1 MKKILLFFC
10 VLQSLITFAQNPAD
24 IEHTFGPGPG
34 FGGIVNCMVTQPDG
48 KVIIKGS
55 SVYRGAITKLLIR
68 INPDGSVDPTFD
80 YYGENTF
87 DIKTIVLQ
95 PDGKV
100 LAGGLDVYQK
110 NLVIR
115 LNADGSKDTSF
126 QFGAVQEIGVFVN
139 LITLQPDGKIL
150 LVNKKQAVEPKRR
163 LVRLN
168 ADGSLDTTFDI
179 KTGFDTSPNA
189 VAVQSDGKIIV
200 GGSFSTYQ
208 GVAQSY
214 LIRLNADSTK
224 DTSFNIGTGFAG
236 NSVYSLIIQND
247 GKIMVGGGFTRYQ
260 GIPQKYLVRI
270 NPDGSIDTSFM
281 SPPNFIYMT
290 SESVSNMYLQ
300 PDGKLLANLYRSN
313 GNDAV
318 YRFNTD
324 GTTDT
329 TFSIPSFSES
339 ANILT
344 GAANADVNAITLLN
358 DGRILIGG
366 KYTYCRQIIDKGI
379 VCLNADGTRNSSFN
393 KDTGLDAAVFCSAVQ
408 TDGKTLIGGFFDN
421 YQGVTQKKLI
431 RLNVDGT
438 KDTSFNPDYTFNN
451 EVSSILL
458 QADGKI
464 LVRGKFTDTGNG
476 GRNSLVRLNPD
487 GSLDTSFIKRFE
499 YEVEEMALQPN
510 GKIIVSAFV
519 DSYPNLPYRKL
530 FRLNIDGSED
540 KSFKPGNGYDFT
552 KALISSIVVQPDG
565 KILLGGSF
573 TTFNGVA
580 EKYLIRL
587 NPDGSRDTS
596 FNLEALHDTA
606 INVSDIVLQP
616 DGKVIVNVGF
626 STAQVNYQNYLIRL
640 NSDGSKDPSF
650 TPGAVTENVGT
661 GYAGTINSVI
671 LQPDGKILLAGEY
684 NTYQGVTQNRLTRL
698 NTDGTIDNT
707 FDAKTGF
714 GSPVYTLSLFP
725 DGKIN
730 AGGVFSGYRGI
741 ATSYFVRLKGTY
753 VKPTVNATTIQTNL
767 TCPGNQSG
775 SASIVTV
782 YDGKSPYT
790 YLWSTGAT
798 TATATGLP
806 EGNYWCKITDA
817 NSETVTKNFVIITD
831 PDIEKPTIIAPEAV
845 TVNLN
850 TGCTATQV
858 SLGTPVTR
866 DNCTVT
872 SVTNDAPTEFPLGNT
887 TVIWTVKDANN
898 NTSIATQTVTVKDVT
913 LPTIIAPAPVTV
925 EVGEYCS
932 TKDVVL
938 GTPTTADNCSVAS
951 VKNNAPK
958 NFPLGKTTV
967 TWTVTDG
974 SNNSAKT
981 TQIVTVKDTT
991 PPTITAPADVVAEME
1006 TNCSA
1011 INVALGYPV
1020 ITDSCANVSV
1030 TNNAPGSFPVG
1041 KTTVTW
1047 TAKDISNNIATAT
1060 QIVTVKGI
1068 DVTITYNAGK
1078 LSVAETGATY
1088 KWVTCNNGTFTPIAN
1103 ETNAVFTPKQLGSY
1117 AVEVTKNGCLARS
1130 TCFDVTVLGTKDF
1143 ELQNSFKLYPN
1154 PVKDFITIE
1163 TNSSDNA
1170 ILNVFDINGQIILS
1184 KELKATSTKLN
1195 ISNLPT
1201 GVYMFQISNEAG
1213 IVTKKVIKD

>member
-24 IEHTFGPGPG
+24 IEHSFGPVPG

-48 KVIIKGS
+48 KIIVKGAGI
-55 SVYRGAITKLLIR
+55 YNGAITKLLIR

-80 YYGENTF
+80 YYGDNTF
-87 DIKTIVLQ
+87 DIKAVALQ

-100 LAGGLDVYQK
+100 LIGGLDKNDK

-126 QFGAVQEIGVFVN
+126 EFGAVQENSAFVSV
-139 LITLQPDGKIL
+139 LALQTDGKIL
-150 LVNKKQAVEPKRR
+150 VVNKKQYVEPRRR
-163 LVRLN
+163 LIRLN
-168 ADGSLDTTFDI
+168 ADGSLDSTFDI
-179 KTGFDTSPNA
+179 KNGFDSNVFA
-189 VAVQSDGKIIV
+189 VAVQSDGKIIA

-214 LIRLNADSTK
+214 LVRLNADGTK
-224 DTSFNIGTGFAG
+224 DTSFNMGSGFAG
-236 NSVYSLIIQND
+236 SSVASIIIQND

-260 GIPQKYLVRI
+260 GVAQKYLVRI
-270 NPDGSIDTSFM
+270 NPDGSIDTSFVNP
-281 SPPNFIYMT
+281 SNFIYMT

-300 PDGKLLANLYRSN
+300 SDGKLLATVYRSN
-313 GNDAV
+313 GDDAV

-324 GTTDT
+324 GTVDT
-329 TFSIPSFSES
+329 TYSIPSFSES
-339 ANILT
+339 ANILN
-344 GAANADVNAITLLN
+344 GRSNADVNAITLLN
-358 DGRILIGG
+358 DGKILIGG
-366 KYTYCRQIIDKGI
+366 KYTYCRDIIDKGI
-379 VCLNADGTRNSSFN
+379 VCLNSDGTRDSSFN

-421 YQGVTQKKLI
+421 FQGVTQKKLI
-431 RLNVDGT
+431 RLNADGS
-438 KDTSFNPDYTFNN
+438 KDTSFNPDYKFNN

-458 QADGKI
+458 QSDGKI
-464 LVRGKFTDTGNG
+464 LVRGKFTETGNSPK
-476 GRNSLVRLNPD
+476 NSLVRLNPD
-487 GSLDTSFIKRFE
+487 GSLDTSFLKRFE
-499 YEVEEMALQPN
+499 YAVEEMALQPD
-510 GKIIVSAFV
+510 GKILVSAFV

-540 KSFKPGNGYDFT
+540 KSFKPGTGYDFT
-552 KALISSIVVQPDG
+552 KTLISSIVVQPDS

-573 TTFNGVA
+573 TAFNGVA

-587 NPDGSRDTS
+587 NPNGSRDTS
-596 FNLEALHDTA
+596 FNVETLHDSA
-606 INVSDIVLQP
+606 VDVSNIVLQP
-616 DGKVIVNVGF
+616 DGKVIVTVGY
-626 STAQVNYQNYLIRL
+626 TNPQGNYQSYLIRL
-640 NSDGSKDPSF
+640 NSDGSKDTLF
-650 TPGAVTENVGT
+650 ADGTITENVGT
-661 GYAGTINSVI
+661 GYTGTITSVV
-671 LQPDGKILLAGEY
+671 LQPDGKIILGGEY

-714 GSPVYTLSLFP
+714 GSPVYTISLFP

-730 AGGVFSGYRGI
+730 VGGVFSGYQGI
-741 ATSYFVRLKGTY
+741 RSAYFIRLKGTY

-775 SASIVTV
+775 SASIVSV

-790 YLWSTGAT
+790 YLWSNGAT
-798 TATATGLP
+798 TATASGLP

-831 PDIEKPTIIAPEAV
+831 SDIEKPTIIAPEAV

-866 DNCTVT
+866 DNCTVV

-887 TVIWTVKDANN
+887 KVTWTVKDANN
-898 NTSIATQTVTVKDVT
+898 NTSTATQTVTVKDVT
-913 LPTIIAPAPVTV
+913 LPTITAPAAVTV

-932 TKDVVL
+932 AKDVVL

-958 NFPLGKTTV
+958 SFSLGKTTV

-974 SNNSAKT
+974 SNNSAKA

-1011 INVALGYPV
+1011 INVVLGYPA

-1041 KTTVTW
+1041 NTTVTW

-1068 DVTITYNAGK
+1068 DVTLTYNAGK

-1088 KWVTCNNGTFTPIAN
+1088 KWMTCNNGTFTTIPN
-1103 ETNAVFTPKQLGSY
+1103 ETNPVFTPKQLGSY
-1117 AVEVTKNGCLARS
+1117 AVEVTKNGCAAKS
-1130 TCFDVTVLGTKDF
+1130 TCFDVTVLGTKNF
-1143 ELQNSFKLYPN
+1143 EFQNSFRLYPN

-1163 TNSSDNA
+1163 MNSSDNA
-1170 ILNVFDINGQIILS
+1170 KLNVFNVTGQIILS
-1184 KELKATSTKLN
+1184 KELKATATKLN

-1201 GVYMFQISNEAG
+1201 GVYMFQISNETG

>member
-24 IEHTFGPGPG
+24 IEHNFGPGPG
-34 FGGIVNCMVTQPDG
+34 FGSLVNCMVTQPDG

-55 SVYRGAITKLLIR
+55 SVYKGAITKLLIR

-80 YYGENTF
+80 YYVENAF
-87 DIKTIVLQ
+87 DIKTVALQ
-95 PDGKV
+95 PDGK
-100 LAGGLDVYQK
+100 LLIGGLDK
-110 NLVIR
+110 TLRNRVIR
-115 LNADGSKDTSF
+115 LNSDGSKDTSF
-126 QFGAVQEIGVFVN
+126 EFGAVQEVSAFVS

-150 LVNKKQAVEPKRR
+150 VVNKKDSVEPRRR
-163 LVRLN
+163 LIRLN
-168 ADGSLDTTFDI
+168 ADGSLDSTFDI
-179 KTGFDTSPNA
+179 KNGFDSNVFA

-214 LIRLNADSTK
+214 LVRLNADGTK
-224 DTSFNIGTGFAG
+224 DTSFSIGTGFAG
-236 NSVYSLIIQND
+236 SSVASIVIQND
-247 GKIMVGGGFTRYQ
+247 GQIIVGGGFTRYQ
-260 GIPQKYLVRI
+260 GVAQKYLVRI
-270 NPDGSIDTSFM
+270 NPDGSIDTSFI
-281 SPPNFIYMT
+281 SPPSFMYMT
-290 SESVSNMYLQ
+290 SESVNNMYLQ

-339 ANILT
+339 ANILN
-344 GAANADVNAITLLN
+344 GRSNADVNAITLLN
-358 DGRILIGG
+358 DGKILIGG
-366 KYTYCRQIIDKGI
+366 KYSYCRDIIDKGI
-379 VCLNADGTRNSSFN
+379 ICLNADGTRNATFN

-431 RLNVDGT
+431 RLNADGS
-438 KDTSFNPDYTFNN
+438 KDTSFNPDYKFNN

-458 QADGKI
+458 QLDGKI

-499 YEVEEMALQPN
+499 YAVEEMALQPD
-510 GKIIVSAFV
+510 GKILVSAFV

-540 KSFKPGNGYDFT
+540 KSFKPGTGYDFT
-552 KALISSIVVQPDG
+552 NALISSIVAQPDG

-573 TTFNGVA
+573 TTFNGLA

-587 NPDGSRDTS
+587 NPDGSKDTS
-596 FNLEALHDTA
+596 FNVVTLHDSA
-606 INVSDIVLQP
+606 IDVSDIVLQP
-616 DGKVIVNVGF
+616 DGKILVNVGF
-626 STAQVNYQNYLIRL
+626 SNAQVNYQSYLIRL
-640 NSDGSKDPSF
+640 NSDGSKDVSF
-650 TPGAVTENVGT
+650 ADGTITENVGT
-661 GYAGTINSVI
+661 GYSGTIISVV
-671 LQPDGKILLAGEY
+671 LQSDGKILLGGEY

-707 FDAKTGF
+707 FDSKTGF
-714 GSPVYTLSLFP
+714 GSPVYTISLFP

-730 AGGVFSGYRGI
+730 VGGVFSGYQGI
-741 ATSYFVRLKGTY
+741 TSAYFIRLKGTY
-753 VKPTVNATTIQTNL
+753 VKPTVSATTIQTNL

-775 SASIVTV
+775 SASIVSV
-782 YDGKSPYT
+782 YGGKSPYT
-790 YLWSTGAT
+790 YLWSNGAT
-798 TATATGLP
+798 TATVSGLP

-817 NSETVTKNFVIITD
+817 NSESVTKNFVIITD

-850 TGCTATQV
+850 TGCTATQI

-866 DNCTVT
+866 DNCIIT
-872 SVTNDAPTEFPLGNT
+872 SVTNDAPTEFPLGDT
-887 TVIWTVKDANN
+887 KVTWTVKDANN
-898 NTSIATQTVTVKDVT
+898 NTSIAVQTVTVKDVT
-913 LPTIIAPAPVTV
+913 LPTITAPAPVTV

-932 TKDVVL
+932 AKDVVL

-958 NFPLGKTTV
+958 SFPLGKTTV

-974 SNNSAKT
+974 SNNSAKA

-1011 INVALGYPV
+1011 INVTLGYPV

-1030 TNNAPGSFPVG
+1030 TNNAPGSFPIG

-1068 DVTITYNAGK
+1068 DVTITFNAGK

-1117 AVEVTKNGCLARS
+1117 AVEVIKNGCLARS

-1163 TNSSDNA
+1163 MNSSDNA
-1170 ILNVFDINGQIILS
+1170 KLNVFDVTGQIVLS

-1201 GVYMFQISNEAG
+1201 GVYMFQISNETG